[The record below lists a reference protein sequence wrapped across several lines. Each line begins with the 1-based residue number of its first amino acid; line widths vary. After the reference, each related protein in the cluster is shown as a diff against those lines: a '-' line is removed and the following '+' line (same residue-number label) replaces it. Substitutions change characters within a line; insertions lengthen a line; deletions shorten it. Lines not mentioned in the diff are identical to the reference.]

1 MLTKRKALEK
11 TIEMW
16 SWLAE
21 NPDKDKEDFFE
32 FKNISNIPYSECY
45 CCEFDGIWGN
55 CRNCPIINWNYDADN
70 NMVVV
75 DRCTNSGSAY
85 GIWRSAIV
93 STKTKQQAARRI
105 AELAELELNKL
116 NCQVAII
123 TNAKSKRTG
132 KKDIIKIT
140 KDEEIKKEEQEV
152 EIVDNTENEIN
163 ELTDRYKRLF
173 AEFENYKKRTVKEKE
188 GLRNMLVSDIM
199 ISILPVIDNMEKA
212 ISTGTDDKAYEDGIK
227 MVLNQLKEVLAYNG
241 VKEIE
246 TVGMPFDPE
255 LHEAVSH
262 VTDDKLGKNIIKE
275 EFRKGYIIGT
285 KVIRHSMVIVA
296 N

>member
-1 MLTKRKALEK
+1 M
-11 TIEMW
+11 
-16 SWLAE
+16 AE
-21 NPDKDKEDFFE
+21 NE
-32 FKNISNIPYSECY
+32 N
-45 CCEFDGIWGN
+45 
-55 CRNCPIINWNYDADN
+55 
-70 NMVVV
+70 
-75 DRCTNSGSAY
+75 
-85 GIWRSAIV
+85 
-93 STKTKQQAARRI
+93 
-105 AELAELELNKL
+105 
-116 NCQVAII
+116 
-123 TNAKSKRTG
+123 
-132 KKDIIKIT
+132 
-140 KDEEIKKEEQEV
+140 EEVKKEEQEAEKET

-188 GLRNMLVSDIM
+188 SLRNMLVSDIM
-199 ISILPVIDNMEKA
+199 MSILPVIDNMEKA

-246 TVGMPFDPE
+246 TVGKPFDPE

-262 VTDDKLGKNIIKE
+262 VTDEKLGKNVIKE